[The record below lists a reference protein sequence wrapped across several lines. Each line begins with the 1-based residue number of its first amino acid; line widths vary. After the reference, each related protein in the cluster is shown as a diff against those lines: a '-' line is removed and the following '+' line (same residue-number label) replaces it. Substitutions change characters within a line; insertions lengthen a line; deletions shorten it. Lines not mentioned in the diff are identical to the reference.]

1 MALYIGDEVV
11 CVDDAIP
18 LDKIDAVKRIYQN
31 WVKKDK
37 KYIIRNILENDGIV
51 SGILLENLYNEP
63 IWIPLLNT
71 FQEPAFAEWRFKKL
85 KSAEILV
92 EQEVEVL
99 EMV

>member
-18 LDKIDAVKRIYQN
+18 LDKKDAVSRMYQN
-31 WVKKDK
+31 WVKKNN

-63 IWIPLLNT
+63 IWIPLLNN

-85 KSAEILV
+85 KSAEMLV

>member
-18 LDKIDAVKRIYQN
+18 LDKKDAVSRMYQN
-31 WVKKDK
+31 WVKKDN

-51 SGILLENLYNEP
+51 SGILLENLYNEQN
-63 IWIPLLNT
+63 WNPLLNN

-85 KSAEILV
+85 KSAEMLV

>member
-1 MALYIGDEVV
+1 MALYMGDEVV
-11 CVDDAIP
+11 CVDDTIP
-18 LDKIDAVKRIYQN
+18 LDKKDAVSRMYQN
-31 WVKKDK
+31 WVKKDN

-63 IWIPLLNT
+63 IWIPLLNN

-85 KSAEILV
+85 KSAEMLV